1 MAIKFI
7 VKSSCNKILVMVLQ
21 QCKITK
27 GGMIMKKTKELE
39 NEETSVS
46 MDKIL
51 KIESLED
58 AKEFE
63 RIASGRK
70 FCKRGTRVQDIC
82 EEEVENYICRTR
94 GNLLLRWYL
103 HRKMKKNKERLLL
116 ESRVTSVIRALAVAY
131 IEENDEI
138 DEEIV
143 TKNVKNIILAKTK
156 EYMSKQKIRQIGTPL
171 FGGKKL
177 RTNLNFKNK
186 VEHTV
191 EEFERAS
198 NKSIIIIIE
207 EERLKNMDV
216 LLFYQKKLKYLNCEL
231 IYYFS

>member
-1 MAIKFI
+1 
-7 VKSSCNKILVMVLQ
+7 
-21 QCKITK
+21 
-27 GGMIMKKTKELE
+27 MKKTKELE

-51 KIESLED
+51 KIKTGKYGSFALKIESLED

-63 RIASGRK
+63 RVASGRK

-82 EEEVENYICRTR
+82 EEEVENYICKTR

-103 HRKMKKNKERLLL
+103 HRKMKKNKEKLLL

-131 IEENDEI
+131 IEENDET

-156 EYMSKQKIRQIGTPL
+156 EYMSK
-171 FGGKKL
+171 
-177 RTNLNFKNK
+177 
-186 VEHTV
+186 
-191 EEFERAS
+191 
-198 NKSIIIIIE
+198 
-207 EERLKNMDV
+207 
-216 LLFYQKKLKYLNCEL
+216 
-231 IYYFS
+231 

>member
-1 MAIKFI
+1 
-7 VKSSCNKILVMVLQ
+7 
-21 QCKITK
+21 
-27 GGMIMKKTKELE
+27 MKKTKELE

-63 RIASGRK
+63 RVASGRK

-103 HRKMKKNKERLLL
+103 HRKMKKNKERLVL
-116 ESRVTSVIRALAVAY
+116 ESRVTSVTRALAVAY
-131 IEENDEI
+131 IEENDET

-156 EYMSKQKIRQIGTPL
+156 EYMSK
-171 FGGKKL
+171 
-177 RTNLNFKNK
+177 
-186 VEHTV
+186 
-191 EEFERAS
+191 
-198 NKSIIIIIE
+198 
-207 EERLKNMDV
+207 
-216 LLFYQKKLKYLNCEL
+216 
-231 IYYFS
+231 